1 MGITGYC
8 THKKA
13 DDRNSLIQLMK
24 FREYNGELKM
34 VLVLNIE
41 ICCIWLVVREAIDN
55 YKETGASINL

>member
-41 ICCIWLVVREAIDN
+41 IC
-55 YKETGASINL
+55 